1 MKILGRLIEKGGAVT
16 GTSEAT
22 GNQWSRIDYVVECVN
37 FENNQ
42 YYALSTNRADIVEQV
57 EKLPIGSV
65 VEVNANI
72 ECTKYEKGWFTKLRT
87 VSLKVILENTTQQ
100 APPTA

>member
-1 MKILGRLIEKGGAVT
+1 MKVLGKLIEKGVAVT

-22 GNQWSRIDYVVECVN
+22 GTQWSRIDFVVECISL
-37 FENNQ
+37 ENNQ

-57 EKLPIGSV
+57 EKLSIGSV
-65 VEVNANI
+65 VEVNAVI

-87 VSLKVILENTTQQ
+87 ISLKVISDITYNTQ
-100 APPTA
+100 PTA